1 MMKNLFFLFS
11 LSIFLFIACDD
22 DLPEP
27 TQNGANTFGCLIN
40 GEPWTPEVDGFNEVA
55 IDALFY
61 LNSDGSAGLSIL
73 SIKDVNL
80 DDRQSMRLDFFSEN
94 FEINSKYSFT
104 DGIEWRDDQLAG
116 NCVRIELDT
125 NLHNEI
131 YITHLNTAD
140 NIISGT
146 FNLTY
151 REDECDKTIEIT
163 EGRFDVTYRQ

>member
-1 MMKNLFFLFS
+1 MKSLFFLFIC
-11 LSIFLFIACDD
+11 SIFCFAACDD

-27 TQNGANTFGCLIN
+27 TQNGANTFGCLVN

-73 SIKDVNL
+73 GIKDVNSE
-80 DDRQSMRLDFFSEN
+80 DRQSLRLDFFSEY
-94 FEINSKYSFT
+94 FEVDSKYPLT
-104 DGIEWRDDQLAG
+104 DGIEWRDDQLSG
-116 NCVRIELDT
+116 NCIRIEIDT
-125 NLHNEI
+125 SLHNEI
-131 YITHLNTAD
+131 HITHLDSVDKT
-140 NIISGT
+140 ISGT

-151 REDECDKTIEIT
+151 REDECDKAIEIT